1 MEQNKAEITE
11 ELDIAEEQVSDEEL
25 IAAMDEEL
33 AAADPEP
40 EGEEDAPGE
49 ADSVPETVGSD
60 ESDDEPEV
68 EAEATTDEEP
78 KAEEAEAEKPEPEPE
93 PKAESKPEETK
104 EAKPSDEFGTLEDSV
119 PEKTRERFEAIK
131 TKYDAIAQERDTVR
145 AEADKW
151 VEAVTSTGTNPE
163 QFGMALTWLKKV
175 NSRDPKD
182 LEDAYQIMLNEVQVL
197 GKTLG
202 KPLPG
207 VYDPLDEYPD
217 LKAKVD
223 DGLMDDAAAQ
233 EVAQARAMRKLSES
247 SRESEQQTVQE
258 KKIYDDTMADVRKFG
273 AELQA
278 SDPYFQQKM
287 QYLEPIITAAVSSG
301 APPQNWLK
309 IIKGAYE
316 KLPNPVA
323 PAPTSPRPNVPD
335 PIRPTGATPA
345 TSSIEK
351 EPGSELEALNQAL
364 ERGW

>member
-1 MEQNKAEITE
+1 MEQNTAEIVE
-11 ELDIAEEQVSDEEL
+11 ELDVAEEEQVSDEEL
-25 IAAMDEEL
+25 MAALEEEL
-33 AAADPEP
+33 AAVEP
-40 EGEEDAPGE
+40 
-49 ADSVPETVGSD
+49 
-60 ESDDEPEV
+60 
-68 EAEATTDEEP
+68 EAEAEEEEPEPVAEPEATDEPPAPTDEEP
-78 KAEEAEAEKPEPEPE
+78 DAAADKEPEPE
-93 PKAESKPEETK
+93 EKAEEPKPEEPKVEAVK
-104 EAKPSDEFGTLEDSV
+104 EEKPSDEFGTLEDSV

-131 TKYDAIAQERDTVR
+131 SKYDAIAQERDSVK

-175 NSRDPKD
+175 NSRDPKE

-207 VYDPLDEYPD
+207 VYDPLDDYPD
-217 LKAKVD
+217 LKGKVD

-247 SRESEQQTVQE
+247 SRETEQQSAQE
-258 KKIYDDTMADVRKFG
+258 KQIYDNTMAEVRQFG
-273 AELQA
+273 AELQQ
-278 SDPYFQQKM
+278 SDPYFNQKM

-323 PAPTSPRPNVPD
+323 TAPTPPKPHVPD
-335 PIRPTGATPA
+335 PIRPGGTTPA
-345 TSSIEK
+345 TNSMEK
-351 EPGSELEALNQAL
+351 EPGNELEALNQAL
-364 ERGW
+364 ARGW